1 MDRQPSH
8 GGRLVH
14 AGQLLALT
22 VVYVVLGTLG
32 LAQAPEG
39 GLATL
44 IWAPTGVSLAALVLG
59 GYRLWPG
66 VAVGAFAT
74 NVLMGA
80 PPLVACGIAAGN
92 TLEAVLGAWALR
104 SIPGF
109 RGSVDRFREVVVL
122 AVPVGM
128 GTTAISATVGVTSLT
143 LAGIV
148 STASFARTWL
158 VWWTGDLIGALVVA
172 PVLLTWARGPRVVL
186 RPAALA
192 GAAAYGA
199 FLVGC
204 ASLVFAQRRE
214 AVARIPLLQPYVLF
228 LPLIWA
234 AVRYGPCGAA
244 TATFVTTVAAVLGTS
259 AGRGAFAR
267 ADRTESLIALHV
279 FIASASLASL
289 ALGAIVSE
297 RERSQRGLRESEQ
310 LLRTIVDGATDA
322 IYIKDRLGRY
332 LLVNVEASHVL
343 GRPASAVIGKD
354 DSALLPAK
362 EASSLREVDEEVMR
376 TGQPRE
382 AEESLTSAG
391 TTHFYHTTKVPYR
404 DHAGAVIGVIG
415 ISRDITGRKRVE
427 RVRENEERQRLAF
440 EAAHLGMWFWDV
452 RSDRLACTPLCR
464 SMHGIGPDEEVSY
477 ARFIAML
484 HPDDRERTE
493 RAVAR
498 ALAEHAEC
506 RIEYRVVPP
515 DGSVRW
521 LSMHGRALCG
531 EAGALDRMLGVTF
544 DITAQK
550 RAEQERTELLL
561 REQAARAEAQ
571 AATRA
576 KDEFLAVLSHEL
588 RTPLQSMLGWTHML
602 NERPSDGR
610 MVRKGLQVMERNIKT
625 QAQLIEDLLDVSRIV
640 TGKLRLEHR
649 PVDLTRVIGS
659 ALETA
664 KVAADA
670 KSIRVDATIKPL
682 AGEVLGDPERLQQ
695 IVSNL
700 LSNAVKFTPNRGR
713 VGVRLEREGTRARI
727 TVEDAGSGIAPEFLP
742 HVFDRFRQAEST
754 TVRSHGGLGLG
765 LAIVRHLVEVHGGT
779 VSAESPGEGRGATF
793 TVTLPL
799 VNAGPRAAPEDR
811 ERTESPSNGSS
822 APVAL
827 DGVRVLVVDDDPDAR
842 ELIMTVLRES
852 GAEVHAV
859 PSVRAALDEL
869 DAFSPHVLMSD
880 IGMPEEDGY
889 ALIRQ
894 VRARESADGHHVP
907 AVALTAFASQADR
920 EQALAFGFDAHL
932 AKPASPV
939 DLTRMVAGMLG
950 RAA

>member
-1 MDRQPSH
+1 MDLQPSH

-22 VVYVVLGTLG
+22 ADSGF
-32 LAQAPEG
+32 
-39 GLATL
+39 ATL
-44 IWAPTGVSLAALVLG
+44 VWAPTGISLAALVIG

-66 VAVGAFAT
+66 IAVGAFAT

-92 TLEAVLGAWALR
+92 TLEAVIGTWALR
-104 SIPGF
+104 SVPGF
-109 RGSVDRFREVVVL
+109 RGSLDRFREVVAL

-128 GTTAISATVGVTSLT
+128 GSTAISAAVGVASLT
-143 LAGIV
+143 LGGIV
-148 STASFARTWL
+148 STASIARTWL

-172 PVLLTWARGPRVVL
+172 PVLLTWARGPRVVV

-192 GAAAYGA
+192 EAAAFGA

-204 ASLVFAQRRE
+204 ASLVFALRPE
-214 AVARIPLLQPYVLF
+214 AMAHIPLLRPYVLF

-234 AVRYGPCGAA
+234 AVRYGARGAA
-244 TATFVTTVAAVLGTS
+244 TATFVTTVAAVLGTY
-259 AGRGAFAR
+259 AGHGAFVR
-267 ADRTESLIALHV
+267 ADRTESLLALHAFV
-279 FIASASLASL
+279 AAASLASL

-297 RERSQRGLRESEQ
+297 RERSQRGLRESEL
-310 LLRTIVDGATDA
+310 LLRTIMDGTTDA

-332 LLVNVEASHVL
+332 LMVNAAGARLL
-343 GRPASAVIGKD
+343 GMPARVVIGKD
-354 DSALLPAK
+354 DTALLPSE
-362 EASSLREVDEEVMR
+362 EARSLREVDQEVVR

-382 AEESLTSAG
+382 AEESLTFAG
-391 TTHFYHTTKVPYR
+391 TTRFYHAIKVPYR

-415 ISRDITGRKRVE
+415 ISRDITERKRVE
-427 RVRENEERQRLAF
+427 RVRESEERQRLAF

-452 RSDRLACTPLCR
+452 RNDRLVYTPLCR
-464 SMHGIGPDEEVSY
+464 TMHGIGPDEEVSY
-477 ARFIAML
+477 ARFVATL

-493 RAVAR
+493 RAITR
-498 ALAEHAEC
+498 ALEEHAEC

-515 DGSVRW
+515 DGSIRW
-521 LSMHGRALCG
+521 LSMLGRALCD

-550 RAEQERTELLL
+550 RAEQERSELLL

-602 NERPSDGR
+602 KDRLSDGR
-610 MVRKGLQVMERNIKT
+610 LVRKGLQIMERNIKT

-640 TGKLRLEHR
+640 TGKLRLEHQR
-649 PVDLTRVIGS
+649 VDLTRVIGS
-659 ALETA
+659 ALESA

-670 KSIRVDATIKPL
+670 KSIRVDATIEPL

-700 LSNAVKFTPNRGR
+700 LSNAVKFTPNRGSI
-713 VGVRLEREGTRARI
+713 GVRLEREGTGARI

-754 TVRSHGGLGLG
+754 TMRSHGGLGLG

-779 VSAESPGEGRGATF
+779 VRAESPGEGQGATF

-799 VNAGPRAAPEDR
+799 VNAGPRAVTD
-811 ERTESPSNGSS
+811 ERAESPWNGSS

-842 ELIMTVLRES
+842 ELLVTVLHES
-852 GAEVHAV
+852 GAEVRAV

-869 DAFSPHVLMSD
+869 ESFSPHVLMSD

-894 VRARESADGHHVP
+894 VRARESAEGCHVP

-939 DLTRMVAGMLG
+939 DLTRTVAGMLG